1 MSEHTYDVTVTW
13 TGNRGPGTT
22 GIRDYDRDLTIAAE
36 NHLDIEGTAD
46 PGYLGDPK
54 RWNPEQ
60 LFTASISQCH
70 MLWYLGLCS
79 RRGVV
84 VHEYVDRAVGTM
96 VAEPTGR
103 ARFTQVVLRPRIVVG
118 AQDQVESATSLH
130 DKAHEMCFIAQS
142 VNFPV
147 SVEPE
152 ITVLRGDDG

>member
-22 GIRDYDRDLTIAAE
+22 GIRDYDRDLTIAAAGRPVI
-36 NHLDIEGTAD
+36 DGTAD
-46 PGYLGDPK
+46 PGYLGALD

-84 VHEYVDRAVGTM
+84 VREYVDAAVGTM
-96 VAEPTGR
+96 VSEADGK
-103 ARFTQVVLRPRIVVG
+103 ARFTEVVLRPRIVV
-118 AQDQVESATSLH
+118 AAEDQVEQAMQLH
-130 DKAHEMCFIAQS
+130 EKAHEMCFIARS
-142 VNFPV
+142 VNFEV
-147 SVEPE
+147 KVEAD
-152 ITVLRGDDG
+152 ITVR

>member
-22 GIRDYDRDLTIAAE
+22 GIRDYGRDLTIAAE
-36 NHLDIEGTAD
+36 GRPVIEGTAD
-46 PGYLGDPK
+46 PGFLGAPD

-84 VHEYVDRAVGTM
+84 VHEYVDETVGTM
-96 VAEPTGR
+96 TTEANGK
-103 ARFTQVVLRPRIVVG
+103 ARFTEVVLRPRIVVG
-118 AQDQVESATSLH
+118 AEDQLEQAAQLH
-130 DKAHEMCFIAQS
+130 EKAHEMCFIAQS
-142 VNFPV
+142 VNFEV
-147 SVEPE
+147 KVEPE
-152 ITVLRGDDG
+152 ISVR